1 MVVPDTKGLDMGML
15 DGLLGQVGG
24 NIDIAN
30 LASKIGLSEEQ
41 IQQGMA
47 ALGQAHH
54 EPGDTIEAAAGATG
68 LPTDKLQEIVGAIGG
83 EGSLGRFADMLKGG
97 GEGGML
103 GGLAGMASGLFGNK
117 S

>member
-1 MVVPDTKGLDMGML
+1 MGML
-15 DGLLGQVGG
+15 DGILSQISEHV
-24 NIDIAN
+24 DVAN
-30 LASKIGLSEEQ
+30 LASKVGLSEEQ
-41 IQQGMA
+41 VQQGMT

-54 EPGDTIEAAAGATG
+54 EPGDTVESAASATG

-83 EGSLGRFADMLKGG
+83 EGSLGRFADMLKGD

-103 GGLAGMASGLFGNK
+103 GKLSGMASGLFGGK